1 MLNKTQKFKLDQ
13 LGFVGRGR
21 SRHRPRNEPS
31 LYEGK
36 YPFFQTG
43 DIKAANL
50 YLKEYSQTYNEKGL
64 SQSKLWEPGTLCITI
79 AANIAETA
87 ILGIKGCFPDSVV
100 GFIADNSKTDV
111 RYVKYYIDIIKL
123 SMQNVSKGTTQDNLS
138 VDKLLQFDFDLP
150 PLSVQQR
157 IASILSAYDDLIE
170 NNARRIK
177 ILEEMAQRMY
187 KQWFVDF
194 KFPGHEK
201 TKFIDSPL
209 GKIPQGWEV
218 KTFFDIAKIMGG
230 GTPSTTKDEYWKDGH
245 ICLFAPK
252 DCNDTFYVLNT
263 EKKIT
268 ETGLVNCNSKLYPKD
283 TVFITARGSVGK
295 IIMASRDIAINQSC
309 YALVG
314 HKNISQYYLFFA
326 LKDNVELF
334 KKAASGATFDAIVTD
349 NFKFVSLA
357 VPETKLINDFT
368 ITVSPILKN
377 ILLLQKQNT
386 NLRLTRDLLL
396 PKLINGEIE
405 IEGE

>member
-1 MLNKTQKFKLDQ
+1 M
-13 LGFVGRGR
+13 
-21 SRHRPRNEPS
+21 
-31 LYEGK
+31 
-36 YPFFQTG
+36 
-43 DIKAANL
+43 
-50 YLKEYSQTYNEKGL
+50 
-64 SQSKLWEPGTLCITI
+64 WEPGTLCITI

-230 GTPSTTKDEYWKDGH
+230 GTPAQQKMNIGKMAIFVYLHQK
-245 ICLFAPK
+245 IVMILFM
-252 DCNDTFYVLNT
+252 Y
-263 EKKIT
+263 
-268 ETGLVNCNSKLYPKD
+268 
-283 TVFITARGSVGK
+283 
-295 IIMASRDIAINQSC
+295 
-309 YALVG
+309 
-314 HKNISQYYLFFA
+314 
-326 LKDNVELF
+326 
-334 KKAASGATFDAIVTD
+334 
-349 NFKFVSLA
+349 
-357 VPETKLINDFT
+357 
-368 ITVSPILKN
+368 
-377 ILLLQKQNT
+377 
-386 NLRLTRDLLL
+386 
-396 PKLINGEIE
+396 
-405 IEGE
+405 